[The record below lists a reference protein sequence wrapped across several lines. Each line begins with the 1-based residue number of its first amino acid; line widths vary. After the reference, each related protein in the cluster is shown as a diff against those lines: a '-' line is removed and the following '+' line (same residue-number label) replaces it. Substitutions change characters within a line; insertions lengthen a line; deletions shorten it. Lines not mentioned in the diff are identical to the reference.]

1 MARLLNICTIGV
13 TIPKLPAI
21 WMNYNTCNSM
31 HMLQQHTDTT
41 VECTY
46 DAKRNNSLCDQCK
59 SCTLLENV
67 ESVA

>member
-1 MARLLNICTIGV
+1 MAGLLNICTIGV

-31 HMLQQHTDTT
+31 HMLQHHTDTA
-41 VECTY
+41 VERTS
-46 DAKRNNSLCDQCK
+46 DEKENNSFCDRCK

-67 ESVA
+67 ESAA